1 MERIGNALAELS
13 LIDLSGR
20 TLAGI
25 FFLTV
30 RTAAIVHPIP
40 CSRQCEG
47 IFVGIAPT
55 VQDSESAQP
64 KLPYMRL
71 SLHAC
76 VSTPPPT
83 ER

>member
-25 FFLTV
+25 SFLTV

-40 CSRQCEG
+40 ASRQCEG
-47 IFVGIAPT
+47 IFIGIAPT
-55 VQDSESAQP
+55 VQDSEPAQP
-64 KLPYMRL
+64 KLHHSRL
-71 SLHAC
+71 ALHAC
-76 VSTPPPT
+76 VSTPPPMQ
-83 ER
+83 R